1 MQSISKYLLLILICF
16 FCNACGELQP
26 ASTSAQQQPQES
38 APPATEE
45 VSINDRT
52 SWQKP
57 TLILDKLGDLSD
69 KTVADIGAGTGYFS
83 FQLVHRAQKV
93 IAIEIDSN
101 LINLINAF
109 RSTMSEEKQAKME
122 ARLALTDDPMLKIGE
137 ADVALFVNV
146 IPYIENRVDYLTS
159 LRKNL
164 AENGRLM
171 IVDFKVKRLPID
183 APPYNERV
191 VMHIIEEELYQ
202 AGFSTVEV
210 DDSTLDFQYIITA
223 Q

>member
-1 MQSISKYLLLILICF
+1 MQSIPQYLLLILICF

-26 ASTSAQQQPQES
+26 ASTTTQQQIQES

-45 VSINDRT
+45 ISINDRT

-122 ARLALTDDPMLKIGE
+122 ARLALTDDPMVKIGE

-183 APPYNERV
+183 APPYDERV

-210 DDSTLDFQYIITA
+210 DDSTLGFQYIITA